1 MFLKADT
8 TGRAN
13 KQFAATASTDIFVT
27 VTYTEDT
34 SVQPGTYFIKNPE
47 NGKVLD
53 VAASTLTPP
62 PAAGTLIKIR
72 SLHGNTNQQWR
83 IESAGAGMY
92 TLTTISNTGTRLAIS
107 SNTDGTPAKTA
118 ASNTGDSQKFRIIKN
133 KDGSYRIMPALSA
146 TRGLDIYHGSDPDK
160 YARNIE
166 LFTYSGGSAGW
177 NQKWTFEKVDVSK
190 LKTGSQGYS
199 WTYFATDRQSG
210 LLILSAAGTEINYTV
225 SVRAI
230 SSGSH
235 VNVTTV
241 WGYASGFE
249 ELWWKY
255 NASLV
260 GVGCSIQTTFI
271 KVNNVSYGLYYSQ
284 ILSFPHR
291 YTSQEAAINATYS
304 TFPVVDYQAAIIASG
319 TTSPYRYL
327 DIKIN

>member
-177 NQKWTFEKVDVSK
+177 NQKWTFEKVDAGDYVAYVENQLVWVTEVGTNLAVSRMPVYISVTVYFN
-190 LKTGSQGYS
+190 KTGNVKTIKAIHSMFSLTSVPSLLYGPCTLQHSPDLIDGSTSGITGNYL
-199 WTYFATDRQSG
+199 ATSG
-210 LLILSAAGTEINYTV
+210 RYDSTQFFIYESTCSRNVGTA
-225 SVRAI
+225 S
-230 SSGSH
+230 
-235 VNVTTV
+235 TTV
-241 WGYASGFE
+241 TVRGIADDPQVDGFIPGLP
-249 ELWWKY
+249 EL
-255 NASLV
+255 
-260 GVGCSIQTTFI
+260 SI
-271 KVNNVSYGLYYSQ
+271 
-284 ILSFPHR
+284 
-291 YTSQEAAINATYS
+291 
-304 TFPVVDYQAAIIASG
+304 II
-319 TTSPYRYL
+319 P
-327 DIKIN
+327 